1 MTDKTCYDHTGRKF
15 NNIKEMCKRWR
26 VEPSTFAYR
35 IKQGWSIK
43 DALTVLSYGKIKR
56 KAVKDHKG
64 NCFNSTKEMIE
75 YWGVST
81 PFLFYL
87 RKKKGCSLEECL
99 TGIQHPAYD
108 HKGNRFNSVSDMIEH
123 YHIPKGTYY
132 TRKSKGW
139 TLEECLLGKVV

>member
-1 MTDKTCYDHTGRKF
+1 MSEVWIDHKGRKF
-15 NNIKEMCKRWR
+15 KTTKAMCKFWG
-26 VEPSTFAYR
+26 VDPSTFSYR
-35 IKQGWSIK
+35 MKMGYSLEL
-43 DALTVLSYGKIKR
+43 ALTALPHEKCRGKL
-56 KAVKDHKG
+56 VEDHLG
-64 NCFNSTKEMIE
+64 NKFNSVKEMIE

-108 HKGNRFNSVSDMIEH
+108 HKGNRFNSVSDMIKH
-123 YHIPKGTYY
+123 YHIAKGTYY
-132 TRKSKGW
+132 TRKNKGW